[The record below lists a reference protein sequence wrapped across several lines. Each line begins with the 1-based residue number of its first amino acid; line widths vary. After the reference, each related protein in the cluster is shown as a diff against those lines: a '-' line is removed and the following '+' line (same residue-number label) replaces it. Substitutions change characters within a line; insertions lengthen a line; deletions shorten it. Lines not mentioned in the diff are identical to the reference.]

1 MIVKVFE
8 TVRRS
13 DMLYIGDFW
22 LFNDECGDYVI
33 VNETERKVRRLNGNE
48 VLI

>member
-8 TVRRS
+8 ETRS
-13 DMLYIGDFW
+13 GTLYIGDYW
-22 LFNDECGDYVI
+22 LFNDKYGDYVI
-33 VNETERKVRRLNGNE
+33 INETERKTRRLNGNE

>member
-8 TVRRS
+8 ETKETS
-13 DMLYIGDFW
+13 MLNIGNYW
-22 LFNDECGDYVI
+22 LFNDEYGDYVI
-33 VNETERKVRRLNGNE
+33 VNEVERKVRRLNKNE